1 MKPIVAIV
9 GRPNVG
15 KSTLFNR
22 ITRTKRAIVDNL
34 AGVTRDRLFSD
45 AKWDDI
51 EFTLVDTG
59 GFEVANDDRFAG
71 QIRTQ
76 VRQAIH
82 DADAVIFVL
91 DGKEG
96 ISPFDKDLA
105 GILRPVQKPV
115 FYVINKI
122 DGAEQEDFLFEFYV
136 LGFDKA
142 YPVSGEH
149 GYGISDFLDDL
160 VSELPATE
168 IGPESDMIKVAVV
181 GKPNAGKSSLINRVM
196 GQDRLVVS
204 EVPGTTRDA
213 VDSICQFNGKNYL
226 MIDTAGIRRKGRV
239 QKKLEKF
246 SIIKALRS
254 LDRCDIALIV
264 IDADQG
270 VTDQDINVAGYALD
284 RGCACILLLN
294 KWDLVKKR
302 SGTVKEFME
311 EIKYTAK
318 FLSYAPVLNIS
329 ATTGFRVPKIFSLVD
344 NVYEQYATRVGT
356 GKLNRILNKAIERNE
371 PSMHRGKRLKFYYG
385 SQVSSKPPTFTV
397 FVNYPDAVH
406 FSYKRYLVN
415 QIRASV
421 ELENTPLRLYFR
433 QRTGRIDFAS
443 RKGKDRQRKTG
454 KTKQRPKKKKG

>member
-15 KSTLFNR
+15 KSTIFNR
-22 ITRTKRAIVDNL
+22 ITRSKNAIVDNL
-34 AGVTRDRLFSD
+34 SGVTRDRLFSD

-51 EFTLVDTG
+51 AFTLVDTG
-59 GFEVANDDRFAG
+59 GFEAESDDRFAG
-71 QIRTQ
+71 QIRSQ
-76 VRQAIH
+76 VKQAIN

-105 GILRPVQKPV
+105 KILRPVQKPV
-115 FYVINKI
+115 FYLINKI
-122 DGAEQEDFLFEFYV
+122 DGEEQENLLFEFYA
-136 LGFDKA
+136 LGFTKA

-149 GYGISDFLDDL
+149 GYGVPDFLDDL
-160 VSELPATE
+160 IKELPAAE
-168 IGPESDMIKVAVV
+168 ISPESEMIQVAVV
-181 GKPNAGKSSLINRVM
+181 GKPNAGKSSLINRVL
-196 GQDRLVVS
+196 GQERLVVS

-213 VDSICQFNGKNYL
+213 VDSICRFNGKSYL
-226 MIDTAGIRRKGRV
+226 MIDTAGIRKKGRV

-270 VTDQDINVAGYALD
+270 ITEQDVNVAGYALD

-302 SGTVKEFME
+302 SGTVKDFLE
-311 EIKYTAK
+311 ELKFSAK
-318 FLSYAPVLNIS
+318 FISYAPILNIS
-329 ATTGFRVPKIFSLVD
+329 ATTGFRVPKIFGLIDKVF
-344 NVYEQYATRVGT
+344 EQYTARVGT
-356 GKLNRILNKAIERNE
+356 GEFNRILNKAIDRNE
-371 PSMHRGKRLKFYYG
+371 PSLHRGKRLKFYYG
-385 SQVSSKPPTFTV
+385 SQVTSKPPTFTV
-397 FVNYPDAVH
+397 FVNYPNAVH

-415 QIRASV
+415 QIRASIA
-421 ELENTPLRLYFR
+421 LENTPIRLYFR

-443 RKGKDRQRKTG
+443 RKGKGRQQKNV
-454 KTKQRPKKKKG
+454 KTKQKPKKKKG